1 MNHPVSLYNTL
12 TRTKE
17 QFVPLQ
23 SPFVGL
29 YVCGPTV
36 YGDAHLGHARPY
48 ITFDVLRRYLQ
59 HLGYKVRYVRNI
71 TDVGHLQN
79 DADFGEDKIQKLAKA
94 AQLEPMEVVQQ
105 YTNSFHRDMARLNVA
120 PPDIEPRA
128 SGHII
133 EQIEMIQE
141 ILDNGLAYVS
151 NGSVYFDVPAYNK
164 EHNYGKLSGR
174 VIEDLLANTRDNLE
188 GQEEKRSPLDFALWK
203 KASPSHIMRWS
214 SPWSDGFP
222 GWHLECSAMSRKYLG
237 TQFDIHGGGL
247 DLMFPHH
254 ECEIAQSQASHNH
267 TDAARFWVHNNLIT
281 INGKKMGK
289 SLGNFITLGE
299 LFTGTHE
306 LLQQAYSPMTIRFF
320 ILQAHYRSTLDF
332 SNEGLLAARKGY
344 LKIMNGLRILDQ
356 LHYPTGAEAVDT
368 KAEEEIK
375 KLTAELFVPLND
387 DLNTAKSIAALFNL
401 LKKVNS
407 MHTGGFKLET
417 ISEETFEQMRTQY
430 RALVLDVLGLKVEQ
444 TADAQEL
451 LNVVLSFYKEAKETK
466 DYAKVDVIRAQLKGQ
481 GIVIKDMKT
490 GIDWAY
496 EE

>member
-1 MNHPVSLYNTL
+1 MNHPLSLYNTL

-17 QFVPLQ
+17 PFEPLY
-23 SPFVGL
+23 PPLVGL

-36 YGDAHLGHARPY
+36 YGNAHLGHARPY
-48 ITFDVLRRYLQ
+48 ITFDVLRRYMQ
-59 HLGYKVRYVRNI
+59 YLGYKVRYVRNI

-79 DADFGEDKIQKLAKA
+79 DADEGEDKIEKFAKA
-94 AQLEPMEVVQQ
+94 HQLEPMEVVQQ
-105 YTNSFHRDMARLNVA
+105 YTNSFHQDMARLNVT

-141 ILDNGLAYVS
+141 ILDNGLAYEV

-164 EHNYGKLSGR
+164 EHHYGKLSGR
-174 VIEDLLANTRDNLE
+174 VIEDLLNNTRDNLE
-188 GQEEKRSPLDFALWK
+188 GQQEKRSPLDFALWK

-237 TQFDIHGGGL
+237 PQFDIHGGGL

-254 ECEIAQSQASHNH
+254 ECEIAQSQASDNH
-267 TDAARFWVHNNLIT
+267 TDAARFWMHNNLIT

-289 SLGNFITLGE
+289 SLNNFITLGE
-299 LFTGTHE
+299 LFNGTHE
-306 LLQQAYSPMTIRFF
+306 LLQQAYSPMTVRFF

-332 SNEGLLAARKGY
+332 SNEGLQAARKGY
-344 LKIMNGLRILDQ
+344 LKVMNGLRILDQ
-356 LHYPTGAEAVDT
+356 LQYPAGATAVDA
-368 KAEEEIK
+368 KAEEEIQ
-375 KLTAELFVPLND
+375 KLTAELLAPLND
-387 DLNTAKSIAALFNL
+387 DLNTAKTIAALFNL
-401 LKKVNS
+401 LKKINS

-417 ISEETFEQMRTQY
+417 ISEETFNQMRDQY
-430 RALVLDVLGLKVEQ
+430 RTTVLDILGLQEEQ
-444 TADAQEL
+444 TTDAQAL
-451 LNVVLSFYKEAKETK
+451 LNVVLGFYKEAKEAK
-466 DYAKVDVIRAQLKGQ
+466 DYGRVDVIRAQLKAQ